1 MEKVFRIGTTVYDE
15 VFHKGKKGKIVEIK
29 GWTKDCLDVE
39 KVLIVHFGNFSY
51 TYSMRGSLMA
61 FGSKQIDYA
70 MPVTLSTSPYTVGEI
85 KQEPTPPNV
94 QEAIEWCKEKYE
106 DYREN
111 LCGHYLSEKYEKA
124 FDAINSLILLR
135 ELYNEGWK
143 PNWND
148 TSLKYI
154 IVIYIKVDGSW
165 HFFTDSRTK
174 YPHVLHFKSE
184 EIANKFIKEQREL
197 LEIAKLLL

>member
-29 GWTKDCLDVE
+29 GWTKDCLGVE

-61 FGSKQIDYA
+61 FGSKQIDYT
-70 MPVTLSTSPYTVGEI
+70 MPVTLSTSPYTIGEI
-85 KQEPTPPNV
+85 KQEPTPPNIE
-94 QEAIEWCKEKYE
+94 EAIEWCKEKYE

-124 FDAINSLILLR
+124 FDALNSLILLR
-135 ELYNEGWK
+135 ELYNEGWQ
-143 PNWND
+143 PNWD
-148 TSLKYI
+148 EGSIKYC
-154 IVIYIKVDGSW
+154 IVRSESDILEMNHISS
-165 HFFTDSRTK
+165 SRVMCFKTK
-174 YPHVLHFKSE
+174 
-184 EIANKFIKEQREL
+184 EIRDKFLKEQKEL
-197 LEIAKLLL
+197 LEIAKELI

>member
-1 MEKVFRIGTTVYDE
+1 METIFRIGTTVYDE

-29 GWTKDCLDVE
+29 DWTKDCLGVE

-111 LCGHYLSEKYEKA
+111 LCGHYLSEKYEEA
-124 FDAINSLILLR
+124 FDALNSLILLR

-143 PNWND
+143 PNWGD
-148 TSLKYI
+148 DSIKYC
-154 IVIYIKVDGSW
+154 IVRNESSISEMNHINSSTVMCFK
-165 HFFTDSRTK
+165 TK
-174 YPHVLHFKSE
+174 
-184 EIANKFIKEQREL
+184 EIRDKFLKEQKKL
-197 LEIAKLLL
+197 LKIAKELI

>member
-1 MEKVFRIGTTVYDE
+1 MEKVFRVGTTVYDE

-94 QEAIEWCKEKYE
+94 QEAIEWCKENYE

-111 LCGHYLSEKYEKA
+111 LCGHYLSEEYEKA
-124 FDAINSLILLR
+124 FDALNSLILLR

-143 PNWND
+143 PNWNEG
-148 TSLKYI
+148 SIKYCIVRSGSI
-154 IVIYIKVDGSW
+154 ILEMNCINS
-165 HFFTDSRTK
+165 SRIMCFKTK
-174 YPHVLHFKSE
+174 
-184 EIANKFIKEQREL
+184 EIRDKFLNEQKEL
-197 LEIAKLLL
+197 LEKAKPLL

>member
-1 MEKVFRIGTTVYDE
+1 MNTIFRVGVTVYDE

-29 GWTKDCLDVE
+29 DWTKDCLGAE

-124 FDAINSLILLR
+124 FDALNSLILLR

-143 PNWND
+143 PNWNEG
-148 TSLKYI
+148 SIKYCIVRSGSI
-154 IVIYIKVDGSW
+154 ILEMNCISS
-165 HFFTDSRTK
+165 SRVMCFKTK
-174 YPHVLHFKSE
+174 
-184 EIANKFIKEQREL
+184 EIRDKFLNEQKEL
-197 LEIAKLLL
+197 LEIAKPLL

>member
-1 MEKVFRIGTTVYDE
+1 MKKIFRVGTTVYDE

-29 GWTKDCLDVE
+29 GWTKDCLGVE

-70 MPVTLSTSPYTVGEI
+70 MPVTLSTSSYTVGEI

-111 LCGHYLSEKYEKA
+111 LCGHYLSEEYEKA

-143 PNWND
+143 PNWGD
-148 TSLKYI
+148 DSIKYC
-154 IVIYIKVDGSW
+154 IVRNESSISEMNHINS
-165 HFFTDSRTK
+165 SRVMCFKTK
-174 YPHVLHFKSE
+174 
-184 EIANKFIKEQREL
+184 EIRDKFLKEQREL
-197 LEIAKLLL
+197 LEKAKPLL